1 MWITLSE
8 YLKKINSDSRK
19 YFEFNDRILEV
30 TDNILP
36 LDFDSIFSNGN
47 KVLKFEIGFGNGES
61 LIKLAEKYPDIN
73 YFGIDRKMDRVR
85 TALSKMN
92 KKNKIANL
100 IISRLGADYIDQIIR
115 KESFDEIIMN
125 FPDPWPKKR
134 HHKNRTINGD
144 YLSVLH
150 RVLKKDGIFRF
161 ASDHEEYSMEVF
173 ELLKR
178 SKLFRNVYDTPFKNE
193 VKNRIETQ
201 FEKHKTREGC
211 KIFHIKFAKI

>member
-30 TDNILP
+30 TDKIIP
-36 LDFDSIFSNGN
+36 LEFDTIFNNGN
-47 KVLKFEIGFGNGES
+47 SVLKFEIGFGNGES
-61 LIKLAEKYPDIN
+61 LIKLAERNPDIN
-73 YFGIDRKMDRVR
+73 YFGIDRKMDRIR
-85 TALSKMN
+85 TALGKLN
-92 KKNKIANL
+92 KKDRISNL
-100 IISRLGADYIDQIIR
+100 VISRLGTDYIDNII
-115 KESFDEIIMN
+115 SPGTFDEIIMN

-144 YLSVLH
+144 YISVMH
-150 RVLKKDGIFRF
+150 RMLKKGGIFRF

-173 ELLKR
+173 ELLNG
-178 SKLFRNVYDTPFKNE
+178 SKLFKNIYDTPFKNE

-201 FEKHKTREGC
+201 FEKHKTREGF
-211 KIFHIKFAKI
+211 KIFHLKFVKI